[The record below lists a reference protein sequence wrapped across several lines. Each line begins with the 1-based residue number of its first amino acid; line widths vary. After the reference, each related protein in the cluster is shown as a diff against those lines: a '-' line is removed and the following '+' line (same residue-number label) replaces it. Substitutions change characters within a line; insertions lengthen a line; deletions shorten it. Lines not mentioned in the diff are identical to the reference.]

1 MVAVGTMMAQ
11 RISAST
17 TLPPTGGNQ
26 RSDVQLDD
34 DSLNTLRSLLS
45 LVRDFRQ
52 STSTLQRIQTGSPGA
67 NRLGA
72 TVRTYHSK
80 FGSIAG
86 QCQQISIKRSQF
98 PGVILLITR
107 LDELQKTLGEDFDDS
122 SKGYGERVR
131 VLEKLNYE
139 NGTLRGV
146 VETIIE
152 YHEFWKN
159 KLSGQGNQ
167 PLARRLNFDTTTQQS
182 TFTGQN
188 TVSSVVTRPRRVL
201 PLVTQAS
208 GVLSSQFGR
217 QSLPSQSTITS
228 TSAAM
233 TQAYPSTGLAI
244 GTQYLPSTSGTL
256 ATQGQPPGT
265 PARPLGT
272 SSSASGLGT
281 PQQLLQM
288 LTHGGGSFG
297 QPAGGGLQAS
307 GPAGGGLFGPSP
319 GGGLLGQQ
327 TGGGLFP
334 RTQSALPSSG
344 TCTTGQGNGMS
355 QAQPQA
361 QTAITS
367 TSAAMTQA
375 YPSTGLAIG
384 TQYLPST
391 SGTLATQ
398 GQPPGTPARPLGTS
412 SSASGLGTPQ
422 QLLQML
428 THGGGSFGQPAG
440 GGLQASGP
448 AGGGLFG
455 PSPGGGLF
463 GQQTGGGLFPRTQ
476 SALPSSGTCTTGQG
490 NGMSQ
495 AQPQAQTGGRLQ
507 RGMPQSTAL
516 AGLVG
521 QQVGAGVGGLAPS
534 FQQVSGLGLGRHAPP
549 NLGTGSAM
557 TSTTQSQPQRGIS
570 FKFSS
575 SSAQQRGGFN
585 LSALVQPTAS
595 QSSSSISVSTS
606 QGVGDG
612 LVLGASGTVQPSNLA
627 TTSAPQKQS
636 NILYIPR
643 QPAVRPN
650 DAGQEITTSNTDS
663 TEPQSSQSSTENCG
677 FSCKSCVCACFC

>member
-67 NRLGA
+67 KRLGA

-107 LDELQKTLGEDFDDS
+107 LGELQKALGEDFDDS
-122 SKGYGERVR
+122 SKGYGERVH

-159 KLSGQGNQ
+159 KLSGEGNQ

-188 TVSSVVTRPRRVL
+188 TVSSVVTRPRCVL

-228 TSAAM
+228 TSAAV

-244 GTQYLPSTSGTL
+244 GTQHLPSTSGTL
-256 ATQGQPPGT
+256 ATQGQPSVT

-272 SSSASGLGT
+272 SSSVSGLGT

-307 GPAGGGLFGPSP
+307 GLAGGGLFGPSS
-319 GGGLLGQQ
+319 GVGLFGQQ
-327 TGGGLFP
+327 
-334 RTQSALPSSG
+334 
-344 TCTTGQGNGMS
+344 
-355 QAQPQA
+355 
-361 QTAITS
+361 
-367 TSAAMTQA
+367 AA
-375 YPSTGLAIG
+375 
-384 TQYLPST
+384 
-391 SGTLATQ
+391 
-398 GQPPGTPARPLGTS
+398 
-412 SSASGLGTPQ
+412 
-422 QLLQML
+422 
-428 THGGGSFGQPAG
+428 
-440 GGLQASGP
+440 
-448 AGGGLFG
+448 AGGGLFAG
-455 PSPGGGLF
+455 
-463 GQQTGGGLFPRTQ
+463 TQ
-476 SALPSSGTCTTGQG
+476 NALPSSGTCTTGQG

-595 QSSSSISVSTS
+595 QSSSSIPVSTS
-606 QGVGDG
+606 QGIGDG

-627 TTSAPQKQS
+627 TTSAPQRQS

-643 QPAVRPN
+643 QPAVRSN

-663 TEPQSSQSSTENCG
+663 TEPQRSQSSAENCG
-677 FSCKSCVCACFC
+677 FSCKSCVPVFVEHVCLWYAYTENRMYY